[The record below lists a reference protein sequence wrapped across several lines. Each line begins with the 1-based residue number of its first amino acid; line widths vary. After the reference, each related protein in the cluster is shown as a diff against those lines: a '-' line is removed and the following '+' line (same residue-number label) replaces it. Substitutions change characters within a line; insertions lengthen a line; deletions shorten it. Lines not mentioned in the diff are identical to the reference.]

1 MFGAGIARVFWE
13 GVVYTK
19 GRWAVGSYLS
29 QRDFF
34 VLLQHLNRG
43 QAAGSILKVPI
54 INKGTAR
61 RRCSAY
67 NSFIDEIKAFGISFI
82 LRFK

>member
-13 GVVYTK
+13 GVVYAK

-29 QRDFF
+29 QPHHGGDFL

-67 NSFIDEIKAFGISFI
+67 NSFIE
-82 LRFK
+82 